1 MFGEAKKLELE
12 VWVVGF
18 RELEVIRGVLGFL
31 VFTAPDL
38 SNLVNSCEMKLSG
51 SLNFWGL

>member
-1 MFGEAKKLELE
+1 MKQKKLELE
-12 VWVVGF
+12 V
-18 RELEVIRGVLGFL
+18 IGFL
-31 VFTAPDL
+31 FTASDL